1 MIQERKKIVLS
12 VFIVFALVAIL
23 LICLA
28 PRVTPK
34 LTTLYTPE
42 FQELEAEKLVNVKTI
57 GGYTAEFKVL
67 DTDSETASV
76 SEDKTT
82 LSVGLAGSVIHTK
95 ILVRGRFSFIKG
107 SSGPIEINVVN
118 SIDD

>member
-34 LTTLYTPE
+34 LTTL
-42 FQELEAEKLVNVKTI
+42 
-57 GGYTAEFKVL
+57 
-67 DTDSETASV
+67 S
-76 SEDKTT
+76 
-82 LSVGLAGSVIHTK
+82 
-95 ILVRGRFSFIKG
+95 ILKG